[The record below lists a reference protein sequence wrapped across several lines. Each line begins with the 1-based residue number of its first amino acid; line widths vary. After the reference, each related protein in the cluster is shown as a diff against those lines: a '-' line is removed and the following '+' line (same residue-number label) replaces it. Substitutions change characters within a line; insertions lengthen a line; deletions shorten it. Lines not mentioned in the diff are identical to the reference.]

1 MNLEVCKALKFIRA
15 FFYLNINFMPARPT
29 RRATEATLKKMEIM
43 NNEGIDGP
51 AHVEELNVL
60 LVEPSRMQGKLI
72 ARALNDNGV
81 EYVTRVE
88 SGRETLERVI
98 EVQPDVVVSAM
109 YLPDMTGTELLL
121 ALRGIEQFSNVMFM
135 LVSSETRMNQLEPL
149 RQAGVV
155 ALLPKPFTPEHL
167 QMALD
172 NTVNLLSPDTHEWDE
187 DRVARTR
194 ILLVDDSK
202 VARKFLVQNLAK
214 MGLTDVVETGNGRE
228 AIECLQT
235 EEFDLVIADYN
246 MPELDGFGLLQYIRK
261 EHRRKDMP
269 VMMLTSEQDETKLAA
284 IESAG
289 VSALLDKPMVGAN
302 MHDIIGSMIGL

>member
-1 MNLEVCKALKFIRA
+1 MDNEVV
-15 FFYLNINFMPARPT
+15 
-29 RRATEATLKKMEIM
+29 
-43 NNEGIDGP
+43 DGP

-60 LVEPSRMQGKLI
+60 LVEPSGMQGRHI
-72 ARALNDNGV
+72 ARALNESGV

-88 SGRETLERVI
+88 SGQQTLDRVV
-98 EVQPDVVVSAM
+98 EVQPDVIVSAM

-121 ALRGIEQFSNVMFM
+121 ALREIEQFSNVMFM
-135 LVSSETRMNQLEPL
+135 LISSETRMSQLEPL

-155 ALLPKPFTPEHL
+155 ALLPKPFTPENL
-167 QMALD
+167 QVALD

-194 ILLVDDSK
+194 ILLVDDSA

-214 MGLTDVVETGNGRE
+214 MGLTDVVEAHNGRE
-228 AIECLQT
+228 AIDYLQAD
-235 EEFDLVIADYN
+235 EFDLVIADYN
-246 MPELDGFGLLQYIRK
+246 MPELDGFGLLQFIRK
-261 EHRRKDMP
+261 EYRRKDLP
-269 VMMLTSEQDETKLAA
+269 VMMVTSEQDETKLAA

-289 VSALLDKPMVGAN
+289 VSALLDKPMVGGN

>member
-1 MNLEVCKALKFIRA
+1 
-15 FFYLNINFMPARPT
+15 
-29 RRATEATLKKMEIM
+29 M

-60 LVEPSRMQGKLI
+60 LVEPSGMQGKLI